1 MGKLTSGAR
10 KKMKL
15 SDFALPAKK
24 GYPISDISHARNAL
38 ARAAG
43 NASSSE
49 QQTIRAAVH
58 RKYPSV
64 K

>member
-1 MGKLTSGAR
+1 MSLG
-10 KKMKL
+10 
-15 SDFALPAKK
+15 DFALPAKK
-24 GYPISDISHARNAL
+24 AYPIEDLSHARNAL

-43 NASSSE
+43 NASSAE
-49 QQTIRAAVH
+49 QKTIRAAVH